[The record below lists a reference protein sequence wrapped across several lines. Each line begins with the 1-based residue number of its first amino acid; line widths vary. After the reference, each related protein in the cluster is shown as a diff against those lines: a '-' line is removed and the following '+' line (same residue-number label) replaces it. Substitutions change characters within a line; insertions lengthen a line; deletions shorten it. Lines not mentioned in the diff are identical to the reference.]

1 MSDRLNESAAAAAE
15 SLELIRSVAPV
26 LHGKTL
32 DIVEAALLVLLID
45 ATYSEFDIDGAS
57 LPNGERCAAMDAC
70 LVLLRNR
77 AAKIL
82 AARN

>member
-32 DIVEAALLVLLID
+32 DIVEAALLGTD
-45 ATYSEFDIDGAS
+45 S
-57 LPNGERCAAMDAC
+57 LEA
-70 LVLLRNR
+70 
-77 AAKIL
+77 
-82 AARN
+82 